1 MRFLLFIESNTTG
14 TGRFFAQTARRLGLS
29 PLLVT
34 VDPER
39 YGYPVDDAL
48 EVMRID
54 TNDYQALETAICK
67 FAAANQVAG
76 IYSSSEYWI
85 EAAARLALRLGLPG
99 ASPESIAICRNKSK
113 QRECFQNR
121 SLPVPQFTC
130 ITSEDQLAPVIGTL
144 PLPLVVKPTQG
155 SGSVGVKLCGSAEEA
170 VSHARALLQQ
180 EVNERGLPVAHE
192 VLIEEYL
199 QGPEYSVE
207 IFGGEIIG
215 ITRKYLSREPYFV
228 EIGHDF
234 PAEAP
239 HKVLLA
245 LGEAATQALSAVGLS
260 WGPAH
265 IEIRMIGDVPV
276 VIEVN
281 PRLAGGFIPELVRQS
296 TGIDLIERTILAAIG
311 DEPRPAHGFAKHTS
325 IRFLM
330 PERQGILCAI
340 RGVEEAALVEAVAEV
355 KIYKA
360 PGDRV
365 LCRGDFRDRL
375 GHVITCHESAKAAMF
390 YAEHAREKLVPELVP
405 NPGEAM
411 EARARQE
418 SRCHD

>member
-1 MRFLLFIESNTTG
+1 MHFLLFIESNTTG
-14 TGRFFAQTARRLGLS
+14 TGRLFAQTARRMGMS
-29 PLLVT
+29 PVLVT
-34 VDPER
+34 ADPER
-39 YGYPVDDAL
+39 YGYPADDAL
-48 EVMRID
+48 DVMTTD
-54 TNDYQALETAICK
+54 TSDYRALETAVCK

-99 ASPESIAICRNKSK
+99 ASPESIAICRNKRK

-121 SLPVPQFTC
+121 SLPVPQFRC
-130 ITSEDQLAPVIGTL
+130 ITSEDQLATIIGAL
-144 PLPLVVKPTQG
+144 PFPLVVKPTQG
-155 SGSVGVKLCGSAEEA
+155 SGSVGVKLCGSAQEA
-170 VSHARALLQQ
+170 VSHARVLLQQ
-180 EVNERGLPVAHE
+180 EVNERGLPVTHE

-215 ITRKYLSREPYFV
+215 ITRKYLSKEPYFV

-234 PAEAP
+234 PAAAT
-239 HKVLLA
+239 HQVLLA
-245 LGEAATQALSAVGLS
+245 LGQAATQAISATGLS

-265 IEIRMIGDVPV
+265 IEIRMTGDVPV
-276 VIEVN
+276 VIEIN
-281 PRLAGGFIPELVRQS
+281 PRLAGGYIPELVRQS

-311 DEPRPAHGFAKHTS
+311 DERRPAHGLAKHSS

-340 RGVEEAALVEAVAEV
+340 RGVEEARLVEAVAEV
-355 KIYKA
+355 RLYKA
-360 PGDRV
+360 PGEHV

-375 GHVITCHESAKAAMF
+375 GHVITCHESAEAAMF
-390 YAEHAREKLVPELVP
+390 YAEQAREKLVPEFVP
-405 NPGEAM
+405 
-411 EARARQE
+411 ARA
-418 SRCHD
+418 S